1 MGVMEK
7 QTEEEKNRSKFLNNA
22 EVRKEYQFIQRST
35 LTLSRLLSTPTL
47 SHHFNSPVGYW

>member
-1 MGVMEK
+1 MARLVKMGVMEK

-35 LTLSRLLSTPTL
+35 PIPLHSLCYELR
-47 SHHFNSPVGYW
+47 